1 MSFLFFQKR
10 SRDFRA
16 GKEESC
22 ERNPGGVSFALDR
35 IRLRRRRK
43 RGPRPGRRAGRG
55 GHPQDVLFVFSKEKQ
70 RLPRREG
77 TALFCGSIPLGC
89 CFSFLLALFIWAGR
103 GTIQTVKK
111 TEKARGA
118 AAENEVTYADFRYPC
133 PL

>member
-1 MSFLFFQKR
+1 MGPGRAAGPDGADIRRMSFLFFLKR
-10 SRDFRA
+10 SRH
-16 GKEESC
+16 
-22 ERNPGGVSFALDR
+22 V
-35 IRLRRRRK
+35 
-43 RGPRPGRRAGRG
+43 
-55 GHPQDVLFVFSKEKQ
+55 
-70 RLPRREG
+70 PRREG

>member
-1 MSFLFFQKR
+1 MSEFVDFLWTVLKSAVNMINGASYWMVLSLIVAGCLHEFLTPEALQK
-10 SRDFRA
+10 SNL
-16 GKEESC
+16 GTTK
-22 ERNPGGVSFALDR
+22 PTGVLWATLTGMLIPICS
-35 IRLRRRRK
+35 
-43 RGPRPGRRAGRG
+43 
-55 GHPQDVLFVFSKEKQ
+55 
-70 RLPRREG
+70 
-77 TALFCGSIPLGC
+77 CGSIPLGC